1 MGKMY
6 GFKSMFASTIKSSQS
21 GAGIGDIYSGGI
33 DPNQEGGMV
42 QTRRMFHAEDMDEE
56 EPGVLDGPP
65 LSNVVAE
72 DVAGP
77 STSGGAAGRCRPPKP
92 PPPVKGTR
100 VYRPETHLQQTMRA
114 LKLVKNLRAGKVT
127 RVHGRMLGWKMHGPE
142 GGERRKGRLA
152 RILRQA
158 TIYGGLNWKMGYKN
172 LTLAPSATLI
182 RKYQNIIS
190 ELGDH
195 EGNVGT
201 VSGIVQTLARLTKDK
216 LRATNKKKG
225 KKNKKKKKKKR
236 RVAPTDD
243 QVGQGGQR
251 GGILPLIPLIA
262 CLAVGAATN

>member
-1 MGKMY
+1 
-6 GFKSMFASTIKSSQS
+6 MFASQT

-42 QTRRMFHAEDMDEE
+42 QTRRMFQAEDMEQE
-56 EPGVLDGPP
+56 EPGVLDGPS
-65 LSNVVAE
+65 LSTVAAE

-77 STSGGAAGRCRPPKP
+77 STSGAAVGRRRPPRP
-92 PPPVKGTR
+92 PPAVKGTR

-152 RILRQA
+152 RLLRQA

-172 LTLAPSATLI
+172 LTLSPSATLV

-201 VSGIVQTLARLTKDK
+201 VSGVVQALARLGKG
-216 LRATNKKKG
+216 RATNRKKG

-236 RVAPTDD
+236 RVAPADV
-243 QVGQGGQR
+243 QVGQGSQH

-262 CLAVGAATN
+262 SLAVGAAT